1 MPLFGGCIPLW
12 NWLSDGRIPLLF
24 PVVFGFFGGLLTVA
38 GLCTLANSLHVRVN
52 RQGITATRR
61 VYGIPFTKTLAAG
74 AITALEKVIG
84 GKTRQLPIEA
94 RTATVGDTLASASQA
109 EYVIDKIRA

>member
-84 GKTRQLPIEA
+84 GKTRGNCRIEA
-94 RTATVGDTLASASQA
+94 RTGDRRRHPGQRESGR
-109 EYVIDKIRA
+109 VRHR